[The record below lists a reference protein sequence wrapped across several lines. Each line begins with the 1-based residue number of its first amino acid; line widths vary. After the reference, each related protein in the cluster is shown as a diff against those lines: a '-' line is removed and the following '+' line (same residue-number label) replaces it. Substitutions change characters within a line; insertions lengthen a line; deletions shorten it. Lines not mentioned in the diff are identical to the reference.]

1 MTWFRVRLTE
11 EERRIVNEERGSH
24 PNLRVREKML
34 VLWLLHC
41 GSTREKA
48 AEIAGVGRAT
58 VQRYVAAFRNGGL
71 DGLRQWSPH
80 RPLSE
85 MAAYRDVIRESFEKQ
100 PARTVAEACER
111 IFQLTGLRR
120 GPSQV
125 RKFLTDMGLKFQRVR
140 MIPVPPQKNLAEH
153 VQTQTTFHDNEL
165 KPQLDAAQAGHGH
178 VFFVDAAHFVF
189 GTFLCCLWSFTRIF
203 IRAASGRQRFNV
215 LGAWNA
221 VTRQL
226 IAVTNTTVVN
236 TETMCELLRKLA
248 ELGLIGPITV
258 VLDNAR
264 YQRNAIVQ
272 ELAKEL
278 GITLLFLPSYSPN
291 LNLIERL
298 WKFTKRRALYGR
310 YHPTFADF
318 RAAIQKTLDGIPTTY
333 AEELKTLMTLNFQ
346 QFEDV
351 SLMAA

>member
-236 TETMCELLRKLA
+236 TETMCELLGKLA

-264 YQRNAIVQ
+264 YQRNAMVQ

-318 RAAIQKTLDGIPTTY
+318 RAAIQETLDGIPTTY
-333 AEELKTLMTLNFQ
+333 AEQLKTLMTLNFQ